1 MRGRDGKSE
10 VGAWLGAVKHLS
22 HVFNTPTLSFIT
34 PPRVLVECVGCVS
47 HPFSNFMPHCG
58 AHFSAVGHDTAMK
71 PLRSA
76 FKRSCCCTFL
86 GAAQCLSR
94 GSSYFWL
101 RYAGFSQVV
110 LVALAAVWHHPHRT
124 TLLWCSQ
131 SGMHACMCVCMC
143 ACMHV
148 STTHLLRH
156 SVYVCMHW
164 PPEERLENCTFRVT
178 PPAAAAAAAAGGGD
192 SIVRVSQCSA
202 ERAFACPGFN
212 RCVCCSMASLRP

>member
-1 MRGRDGKSE
+1 VRGRDGKSE

-22 HVFNTPTLSFIT
+22 HVFNTPTLSFIS

-58 AHFSAVGHDTAMK
+58 AHFSAVGHDSAVK

-76 FKRSCCCTFL
+76 FKRSGCCTFL

-110 LVALAAVWHHPHRT
+110 PVALAAVWHHPIAPPF
-124 TLLWCSQ
+124 CGAVSQ
-131 SGMHACMCVCMC
+131 

-148 STTHLLRH
+148 CVH
-156 SVYVCMHW
+156 VCMYACLDY
-164 PPEERLENCTFRVT
+164 PLVT
-178 PPAAAAAAAAGGGD
+178 A
-192 SIVRVSQCSA
+192 
-202 ERAFACPGFN
+202 
-212 RCVCCSMASLRP
+212 